1 MAINISFWIINGLTI
16 ILLVS
21 PLFLIMSYLLVIFI
35 IFLIPLKLFFL
46 YCYFSLPRSQSSINQ
61 FENISIA
68 HRGGRPLVLT
78 DEKDDFPE
86 NTLAAYRW
94 ASNTNGVHGIE
105 LDVWLSRDHIPMVN
119 HDGYLE
125 HTFAECSQFISS
137 LTCDELKKLKYLKK
151 NKRDIYDHIGCE
163 TIPTLEEVIL
173 FLEPTKL
180 KLMIE
185 IKEIHKKREMAKI
198 IDELFR
204 KYPFLY
210 ERAYCAAFHPYN
222 LYCIRR
228 LNSRI
233 TTAYLFVP
241 NITKFIV
248 YMANQTRRPL
258 SKYFI
263 ENVILRWIIDS
274 TFMWFGTPNGLKF
287 LGADLACIEHHYIS
301 QDLLDKYKKEQI
313 IVCAWNVNE
322 SEQCQCESFFFFFT
336 VEEARLLDK
345 RPLPKQ
351 PPLPD
356 DYDIKFIDNIL
367 NAYEESKD
375 DFRVCFAGWFEGI
388 ENASYD
394 LIYEENILQYLTM
407 ATYRVKYWHEMT
419 NKQQYHI
426 KKLYNRFFEKYP
438 EQRSKIK
445 PGYNNNIQMRHPYR
459 DLIKY
464 THYPLLKYLSFGFTR
479 SVAVILL
486 MLMGFRYQII
496 DNVPFYVRKY
506 SKKTSSSPILL
517 LHGLSLGPSTYI
529 PFIYHLIPLERTIIL
544 LDVPHA
550 SMRLQTEILSMSNML
565 ASIEQL
571 LLSLDE
577 KKVAIISHSYGT
589 LVHSCIVKQ
598 LSHLVSDQSNIFI
611 DPVCFLSL
619 DSRYVDNMLYR
630 QPSSPNQLLLHAAC
644 AEDLYSIY
652 HLQRHLCWYESILWP
667 EDIKQSHGRI
677 HVFFSEF
684 DEILPTSFINDYL
697 KKSNID
703 TTVLSDFKHGQIII
717 APKYQKNIL
726 KKLLELE
733 TKSSIG
739 DNESISI

>member
-1 MAINISFWIINGLTI
+1 MLLIVTISCLSCLSIISIYLLTFSPYRI
-16 ILLVS
+16 RNWRGFLLLLFAFTLHS
-21 PLFLIMSYLLVIFI
+21 IYIYALPLSQLYLLYFLIFIDVNSFDCLYHSVI
-35 IFLIPLKLFFL
+35 IF
-46 YCYFSLPRSQSSINQ
+46 
-61 FENISIA
+61 
-68 HRGGRPLVLT
+68 
-78 DEKDDFPE
+78 
-86 NTLAAYRW
+86 
-94 ASNTNGVHGIE
+94 
-105 LDVWLSRDHIPMVN
+105 
-119 HDGYLE
+119 
-125 HTFAECSQFISS
+125 
-137 LTCDELKKLKYLKK
+137 
-151 NKRDIYDHIGCE
+151 
-163 TIPTLEEVIL
+163 
-173 FLEPTKL
+173 
-180 KLMIE
+180 
-185 IKEIHKKREMAKI
+185 
-198 IDELFR
+198 
-204 KYPFLY
+204 
-210 ERAYCAAFHPYN
+210 
-222 LYCIRR
+222 YCI
-228 LNSRI
+228 S
-233 TTAYLFVP
+233 
-241 NITKFIV
+241 
-248 YMANQTRRPL
+248 
-258 SKYFI
+258 
-263 ENVILRWIIDS
+263 
-274 TFMWFGTPNGLKF
+274 
-287 LGADLACIEHHYIS
+287 
-301 QDLLDKYKKEQI
+301 
-313 IVCAWNVNE
+313 
-322 SEQCQCESFFFFFT
+322 ESFFFFFT

-356 DYDIKFIDNIL
+356 DYDIKFIDNLL

-388 ENASYD
+388 ENSSYD

-419 NKQQYHI
+419 NKQQHHI

-479 SVAVILL
+479 SITVILL

-598 LSHLVSDQSNIFI
+598 LSHLVSDQS
-611 DPVCFLSL
+611 
-619 DSRYVDNMLYR
+619 
-630 QPSSPNQLLLHAAC
+630 
-644 AEDLYSIY
+644 
-652 HLQRHLCWYESILWP
+652 
-667 EDIKQSHGRI
+667 
-677 HVFFSEF
+677 
-684 DEILPTSFINDYL
+684 
-697 KKSNID
+697 
-703 TTVLSDFKHGQIII
+703 
-717 APKYQKNIL
+717 
-726 KKLLELE
+726 
-733 TKSSIG
+733 
-739 DNESISI
+739 